1 MEELFKQRQT
11 ELELAAKN
19 TIVEMHMI
27 KAQSEEITR
36 VLSVKEKQ
44 LEAIDAALR
53 ELDHTTKMVAA
64 EEQAQTRKVQAE
76 ADKAAQADKDADT
89 ATKNTKEKTK

>member
-1 MEELFKQRQT
+1 MKKLFKQRQT

-19 TIVEMHMI
+19 TIVEIHMI

-36 VLSVKEKQ
+36 VLSIKEKQ

-64 EEQAQTRKVQAE
+64 EEQVQAE

-89 ATKNTKEKTK
+89 AADPTKEKTK